1 MNRSRIER
9 NIPKNY
15 LYVFLS
21 NTSLSEAIWMLY
33 LACRGLT
40 LLQIGLVESVF
51 HVTSLLME
59 VPTGIVA
66 DRFGRRTSRLLGRV
80 MAMIGTLLMIASRS
94 FWGFALAFVF
104 VALGYNL
111 ESGAGDALV
120 YDSLVQA
127 GTRDRFM
134 RVKGR
139 QEIAYQAAAIV
150 SLVASGIVATFDYLL
165 AYYLALGIQA
175 LSFGLALTFV
185 EPDVGRPGAA
195 AKRRGLVFHVADSL
209 RALRDHRVI
218 LVYILFIEG
227 FSLFCTTF
235 RFYFQNFLKSRGFI
249 EWQIGLVLAAS
260 AVAGMIG
267 AANAHRVEK
276 RLGER
281 RLVSFSPFVAMAA
294 FAAHRLH
301 PAGDPGVHPVLR
313 ARRDPVRELLGLIN
327 RLDPLRA
334 PRDPAVL
341 PGNGL
346 QPDDDR
352 LLPGRRCGRRPDRVQ
367 AGIRRDVRGVGPLL
381 LTSRWLLLQEDARRL
396 PAIGRHDAGLPRAST
411 CRRPCGRPCP
421 AR

>member
-1 MNRSRIER
+1 MRISR

-15 LYVFLS
+15 LYTFLS

-33 LACRGLT
+33 LAYRGLT
-40 LLQIGLVESVF
+40 LFQIGLVESVF

-66 DRFGRRTSRLLGRV
+66 DRFGRRTSRLLSRV

-127 GTRDRFM
+127 GRQYRYM

-139 QEIAYQAAAIV
+139 QEVAYQAAAIV

-165 AYYLALGIQA
+165 AYYLALGIHA

-185 EPDVGRPGAA
+185 EPDVGRAGAA
-195 AKRRGLVFHVADSL
+195 AKRRGLVFHVVDSL

-218 LVYILFIEG
+218 LVYVLFIEG

-249 EWQIGLVLAAS
+249 EWQIGAALAGG

-276 RLGER
+276 LLGER
-281 RLVSFSPFVAMAA
+281 RLVSYSPFLAIAAFTVIAFTRREIPAFILCCALDGILYVSFSDYINRLIPSERRATLLSFQAMAFSLMMIVFFPAVGAVAARIGFKGA
-294 FAAHRLH
+294 FAAML
-301 PAGDPGVHPVLR
+301 
-313 ARRDPVRELLGLIN
+313 
-327 RLDPLRA
+327 
-334 PRDPAVL
+334 AVS
-341 PGNGL
+341 
-346 QPDDDR
+346 
-352 LLPGRRCGRRPDRVQ
+352 V
-367 AGIRRDVRGVGPLL
+367 PLL
-381 LTSRWLLLQEDARRL
+381 LTSRWLLLKRVRKQ
-396 PAIGRHDAGLPRAST
+396 PAIGSS
-411 CRRPCGRPCP
+411 
-421 AR
+421 

>member
-1 MNRSRIER
+1 VTRSRVER

-15 LYVFLS
+15 LYVLLS

-33 LACRGLT
+33 LAYRGLT

-66 DRFGRRTSRLLGRV
+66 DRFGRKTSRLLSRV
-80 MAMIGTLLMIASRS
+80 MAMIGTLLMIASQS

-127 GTRDRFM
+127 GRQDRYM

-165 AYYLALGIQA
+165 AYWLALGIHA

-195 AKRRGLVFHVADSL
+195 ANRRGLVFHVADSL

-218 LVYILFIEG
+218 LVYVLFIEG

-235 RFYFQNFLKSRGFI
+235 RFYFQNFLKSRGFV
-249 EWQIGLVLAAS
+249 EWQIGATLAGS

-267 AANAHRVEK
+267 AANAHRAEK
-276 RLGER
+276 LLGER
-281 RLVSFSPFVAMAA
+281 RLVSFSPFLAIAA
-294 FAAHRLH
+294 FAVIAFTRAEI
-301 PAGDPGVHPVLR
+301 PAFILCCALDGILYVSFSDY
-313 ARRDPVRELLGLIN
+313 IN
-327 RLDPLRA
+327 RLIPSERRA
-334 PRDPAVL
+334 TLLSFQAMAFSLMMIAFFPAVGAVAARIGFKRAFAAML
-341 PGNGL
+341 A
-346 QPDDDR
+346 
-352 LLPGRRCGRRPDRVQ
+352 VS
-367 AGIRRDVRGVGPLL
+367 IPLL
-381 LTSRWLLLQEDARRL
+381 LTSRWLLLKRGSGK
-396 PAIGRHDAGLPRAST
+396 PAIGPS
-411 CRRPCGRPCP
+411 
-421 AR
+421 

>member
-33 LACRGLT
+33 LAYRGLT

-59 VPTGIVA
+59 VPTGIIA
-66 DRFGRRTSRLLGRV
+66 DRFGRRTSRLLSRV

-94 FWGFALAFVF
+94 FWGFVVAFVF

-120 YDSLVQA
+120 YDSLLQC
-127 GTRDRFM
+127 GQQDRYL
-134 RVKGR
+134 RVRGR

-150 SLVASGIVATFDYLL
+150 SLVASGIVATFNYLL
-165 AYYLALGIQA
+165 AYYLALGIHS

-195 AKRRGLVFHVADSL
+195 TKRHGLVRHVADSF
-209 RALRDHRVI
+209 RALREHRVI

-235 RFYFQNFLKSRGFI
+235 RFYFQNFLKFRGFI
-249 EWQIGLVLAAS
+249 EWQIGIVLAGA
-260 AVAGMIG
+260 AIAGMIG
-267 AANAHRVEK
+267 AANAHRLEK
-276 RLGER
+276 MLGAR
-281 RLVSFSPFVAMAA
+281 RLVSFAPFVALAA
-294 FAAHRLH
+294 FALIAVTRLEI
-301 PAGDPGVHPVLR
+301 PGFILC
-313 ARRDPVRELLGLIN
+313 LGLDGILYVSFSEYIN
-327 RLDPLRA
+327 RLIPSNHRA
-334 PRDPAVL
+334 TLLSFQAMAFSLMMIVFFPAVGAVASRIGFKGAFAAML
-341 PGNGL
+341 
-346 QPDDDR
+346 
-352 LLPGRRCGRRPDRVQ
+352 
-367 AGIRRDVRGVGPLL
+367 GVSIPLL
-381 LTSRWLLLQEDARRL
+381 LTSRWLLLRKMAKE
-396 PAIGRHDAGLPRAST
+396 LPRAAS
-411 CRRPCGRPCP
+411 
-421 AR
+421 